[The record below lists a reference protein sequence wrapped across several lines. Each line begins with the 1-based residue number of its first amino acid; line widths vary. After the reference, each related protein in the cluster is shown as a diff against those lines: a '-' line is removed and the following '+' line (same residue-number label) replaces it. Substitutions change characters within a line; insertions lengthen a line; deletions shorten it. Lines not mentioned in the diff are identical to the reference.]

1 MSNRFK
7 SKKQPAK
14 KDYSTLKFYLLL
26 AIGFII
32 YLSLN
37 LYFGYFGFLSPVLVL
52 PLFVIIAIAYPFI
65 KNWKRG
71 FKITVDSVFIVLSV
85 LQTILAVAWIIQS
98 PDQAQYGRTL
108 ILSYMPVLV
117 YFTGLLIW
125 DIVKSK

>member
-125 DIVKSK
+125 GIVKSK

>member
-7 SKKQPAK
+7 SKKQPVK
-14 KDYSTLKFYLLL
+14 KDYSTLKFYITLV
-26 AIGFII
+26 IGFSI
-32 YLSLN
+32 YLSFDLI
-37 LYFGYFGFLSPVLVL
+37 FGYFGFLSPVLVL
-52 PLFVIIAIAYPFI
+52 PLFVIFAVAYPFI

-71 FKITVDSVFIVLSV
+71 FKITVDIVFIVLSL

-117 YFTGLLIW
+117 YFTGLLVW